1 MNKVA
6 CEDHFSFEN
15 YIRMPI
21 AATFWLL
28 EKIRSAIE
36 RQYIYVCIYIYIKC
50 SYIYL
55 YIILSVITGIRDYG
69 VSFFMQSIMDLF
81 TFFMSST
88 MPIFLIRPVFVVVR
102 LCFH

>member
-28 EKIRSAIE
+28 ENIRPAIE
-36 RQYIYVCIYIYIKC
+36 RQYI
-50 SYIYL
+50 

-69 VSFFMQSIMDLF
+69 VSF
-81 TFFMSST
+81 
-88 MPIFLIRPVFVVVR
+88 
-102 LCFH
+102 LCNQ